1 MYVVMITGGVG
12 CGKSTLLNLLCER
25 GAVSIDLDAI
35 AGTLMDNEPQMVAEL
50 AGEFGP
56 QILNGD
62 GGVDRDALNELACAS
77 AAATRSMNEIVF
89 PYITREANEY
99 ILDVHCTPRT
109 HAKVLAIEV
118 AALTDVPQFAELA
131 DEVIAIEAPQ
141 LQRLA
146 RCVESGM
153 DTQDAINRI
162 ARQASDTE
170 RAAIVDTICDNGG
183 SVEDLVA
190 WVDEWWASREEH
202 FDVK

>member
-62 GGVDRDALNELACAS
+62 GGVDCDALNELACAS

-109 HAKVLAIEV
+109 HAKVLTIEV

-170 RAAIVDTICDNGG
+170 RAVIADTICDNGG

-190 WVDEWWASREEH
+190 WVDEWWASREER

>member
-1 MYVVMITGGVG
+1 M
-12 CGKSTLLNLLCER
+12 
-25 GAVSIDLDAI
+25 
-35 AGTLMDNEPQMVAEL
+35 
-50 AGEFGP
+50 
-56 QILNGD
+56 
-62 GGVDRDALNELACAS
+62 
-77 AAATRSMNEIVF
+77 
-89 PYITREANEY
+89 
-99 ILDVHCTPRT
+99 
-109 HAKVLAIEV
+109 LAIEV

-170 RAAIVDTICDNGG
+170 RAAIADTICDNGG

-190 WVDEWWASREEH
+190 WTDEWWASREER

>member
-1 MYVVMITGGVG
+1 MYVVMITGGAG
-12 CGKSTLLNLLCER
+12 SGKSTLLSLLCER

-35 AGTLMDNEPQMVAEL
+35 AGTLMDNEPQMAAEL

-56 QILNGD
+56 QILNED
-62 GGVDRDALNELACAS
+62 GGVDRDALSELACAS
-77 AAATRSMNEIVF
+77 AAAARSMNEIVF

-109 HAKVLAIEV
+109 HAKVLVIEV

-131 DEVIAIEAPQ
+131 DEVIAVEVPQ

-146 RCVESGM
+146 RCVERGM
-153 DTQDAINRI
+153 DTQDAINLI
-162 ARQASDTE
+162 AHQASDAE
-170 RAAIVDTICDNGG
+170 RAVIADTICDNSG

-190 WVDEWWASREEH
+190 WVDEWWASHEER

>member
-1 MYVVMITGGVG
+1 M
-12 CGKSTLLNLLCER
+12 
-25 GAVSIDLDAI
+25 SIDLDAI

-50 AGEFGP
+50 VGEFGP
-56 QILNGD
+56 QILNED

-77 AAATRSMNEIVF
+77 TAAARSMNEIIF

-170 RAAIVDTICDNGG
+170 RAAIADTICDNGG

-190 WVDEWWASREEH
+190 WTDEWWASREER